1 MPGVRLVTQPPSMDQ
16 LIRLPEADALRA
28 HFDAENC
35 RMLFRLL
42 LFCVLA
48 ALVLAVVMTM
58 GERYTLLAVP
68 VFNLILIRLLYMLR
82 EREVFTR
89 YFGVFLISFLVLQ
102 TWLWKAAMV
111 GFGKAAAYSDLV
123 APLCLLV
130 FRLPSVQLVIPL
142 AAAWIPSVGRNLAQ
156 WALDSAQ
163 LDYGLV
169 IAQTA
174 LTLVVFSIVSSVT
187 RRERRQFLID
197 RRRELHR
204 HRERRRMEEE
214 LGDARKIQL
223 SMLPRREPGI
233 SWLDVAGISIPA
245 SEVGGDYYDYFT
257 VSETKQAI
265 VVGDVAG
272 HGVASGLLLAGVR
285 SCLHLLHEEPLEPV
299 ELLAKIDRML
309 RQTSVQR
316 NFVTLL
322 YALFDHRERTVTY
335 AAAGHPPLLRLDA
348 LTGEVEELTAHALP
362 LGTRLGTRPQQRTVA
377 MAENDVFT
385 LITDGIAETVN
396 ARGDPYGDT
405 RLRQRLAAI
414 SAERS
419 AKEIRDTLLGDVWS
433 FKADG
438 VQLDDITM
446 VVVKVK

>member
-1 MPGVRLVTQPPSMDQ
+1 MPSVRLVTQTPSMDH
-16 LIRLPEADALRA
+16 LIRLPEAEAVRA
-28 HFDAENC
+28 HFDAGNC
-35 RMLFRLL
+35 RVLFRLL
-42 LFCVLA
+42 LVCALA
-48 ALVLAVVMTM
+48 ALVLAVVMTVF
-58 GERYTLLAVP
+58 ERYAELAIP
-68 VFNLILIRLLYMLR
+68 VLDLILIRSLFILR

-89 YFGVFLISFLVLQ
+89 YFGVFLLSFLVLQ
-102 TWLWKAAMV
+102 SLLWKAAFFDP
-111 GFGKAAAYSDLV
+111 GASLHYADFV

-130 FRLPSVQLVIPL
+130 FRLPPSQLAIPL
-142 AAAWIPSVGRNLAQ
+142 ATVWALSVGRNVAQ
-156 WALDSAQ
+156 WALGAGQ

-169 IAQTA
+169 IGQTA
-174 LTLVVFSIVSSVT
+174 LTLVVFSLVHNVT
-187 RRERRQFLID
+187 LKQRGHFLINW
-197 RRRELHR
+197 RRELHR

-223 SMLPRREPGI
+223 SMLPRREPRI
-233 SWLDVAGISIPA
+233 PWLDVAGISIPA

-257 VSETKQAI
+257 VSEARQAI

-285 SCLHLLHEEPLEPV
+285 SCLHLLHETPLEPIEFLV
-299 ELLAKIDRML
+299 KIDRML

-322 YALFDHRERTVTY
+322 YALFDHGEGTVTFS
-335 AAAGHPPLLRLDA
+335 AAGHPPLLRLDGK
-348 LTGEVEELTAHALP
+348 TGEVEELSIHALP
-362 LGTRLGTRPQQRTVA
+362 LGTRIGTRPQQRTVP

-396 ARGDPYGDT
+396 ARGELYGDT
-405 RLRQRLAAI
+405 RLRRCLANM
-414 SAERS
+414 SVERS

-446 VVVKVK
+446 VVAKVK